1 MNDMNK
7 LVLGVSFYS
16 IKVQFAK
23 RIRIE
28 VHGIILSLQV
38 HIEPHLSVNII
49 LYYKRVS

>member
-16 IKVQFAK
+16 IKIQLAK

-28 VHGIILSLQV
+28 VHGIIYVQV
-38 HIEPHLSVNII
+38 RIEPRLSVNII
-49 LYYKRVS
+49 L